1 MRASRPPSGELSA
14 TQRGRPAHPQAW
26 PQPARARP
34 RTHTNRVTSSRPF
47 ALRLCGANVYPSAWC
62 ARHKGSSS
70 LARPR
75 PPRTHATVPS
85 RSRDSVDTRGGREP
99 GARWAA
105 ALPSPAPRAKG
116 SRRARVRCSC
126 RFLAGCQHAFKCL
139 GKSGTAN
146 SVAEPRAIT
155 EALDQ
160 DPLILDRVES
170 DRVSATGIVRVLVKY
185 EPHHRA
191 RCGTL
196 RSERFAFD
204 RRLEQEPEHILRR
217 NAMPVREPG
226 VPQFCPCTLENTF
239 CRDWWPLSH
248 AETGVYHGDRR
259 RIGEI
264 SRVLVCS
271 PPIRG
276 SQFPSSGPGAPI

>member
-1 MRASRPPSGELSA
+1 MRASRPPSSDLSA

-75 PPRTHATVPS
+75 PPRTHATVPL
-85 RSRDSVDTRGGREP
+85 RSRDSDDTRGGREP

-116 SRRARVRCSC
+116 SRRARRRGRKGEQPSGWLDVNRLEVQIAVRRGETIGMRPAQGHDQVMAVMLFLIEHASC
-126 RFLAGCQHAFKCL
+126 DGMLRL
-139 GKSGTAN
+139 GEEAPSGTRRSPSKRSTRVTT
-146 SVAEPRAIT
+146 SVPFGNGTVSGSRWT
-155 EALDQ
+155 S
-160 DPLILDRVES
+160 PLM
-170 DRVSATGIVRVLVKY
+170 
-185 EPHHRA
+185 
-191 RCGTL
+191 
-196 RSERFAFD
+196 
-204 RRLEQEPEHILRR
+204 RR
-217 NAMPVREPG
+217 PG

-248 AETGVYHGDRR
+248 AETGVYHGGRR

-271 PPIRG
+271 
-276 SQFPSSGPGAPI
+276 